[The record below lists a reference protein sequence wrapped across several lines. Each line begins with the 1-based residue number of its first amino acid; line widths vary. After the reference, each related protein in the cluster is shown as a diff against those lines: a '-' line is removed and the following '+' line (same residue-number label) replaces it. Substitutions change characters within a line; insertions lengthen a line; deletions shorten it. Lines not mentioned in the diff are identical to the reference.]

1 MSYLEQFDLLLSKL
15 TKRVRIN
22 KGQNAQASIGI
33 LDGQSL
39 RWGNNRSLNGFDE
52 NKKIKG
58 IKRL

>member
-39 RWGNNRSLNGFDE
+39 RWGYNRSLNGFDE